1 MIHTVQARLD
11 DETAALLAELRRR
24 HGWSASDVVRRGIQ
38 ALTSESDAG
47 KRRLPGVGAHASGID
62 DLATNPAHLEG
73 FGS

>member
-1 MIHTVQARLD
+1 MAHTVQARLD

-38 ALTSESDAG
+38 ALTSERDVG
-47 KRRLPGVGAHASGID
+47 RRPLPGVGQHASGLG
-62 DLATNPAHLEG
+62 DLASNPTYLDG